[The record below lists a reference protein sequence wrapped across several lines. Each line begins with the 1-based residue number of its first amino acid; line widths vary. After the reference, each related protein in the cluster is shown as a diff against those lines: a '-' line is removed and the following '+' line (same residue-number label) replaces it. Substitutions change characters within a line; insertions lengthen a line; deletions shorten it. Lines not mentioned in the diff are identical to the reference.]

1 MDLQQQHDHNNGYE
15 TWRTEMRAEM
25 RAGFQNVNSRLDM
38 VNGRLRKS
46 EIAIAVLQFGVLTV
60 GGALAYAG
68 MQLVIAKLTGG

>member
-1 MDLQQQHDHNNGYE
+1 MGRVVDTE
-15 TWRTEMRAEM
+15 TRCAIDELRIEMRS
-25 RAGFQNVNSRLDM
+25 GFANVNHRLDT

-68 MQLVIAKLTGG
+68 MQILVAKLMGQ